1 VAEAQSRLRDYFP
14 DYGSRGSLTDAPAET
29 PRTALLEQYGSIV
42 EPYEPSLSE
51 RIYNFA
57 FDALGGN
64 TATGLDRQRILRRAR
79 YPQKIIDQTALAGI
93 TDYSQAMQDYAR
105 GDALSGTTNLA
116 MAATSLIPGQQR
128 QAAEEIANR
137 LLKGTFGR
145 TLDTSNIQI
154 PLRPPQTDVPTIP
167 LRSDK
172 PPRSPIE
179 PQTDV
184 PVDQEW
190 NTQDTYYHLTNKD
203 FDEFIPGGPEGIDN
217 QGAVF
222 LTPNPEQ
229 QSAGH
234 NVRHDSYGANVRP
247 VQIKVSNPLY
257 IDQFNKKEMTDRW
270 ANGNPEFPYI
280 VDKAV
285 ADRLNKAGFD
295 HIVNE
300 LDESLPEIAVLN
312 PENIRPAFKSA
323 LRNLTDTPAMPD
335 DRVISPDQLMPGL
348 QGMIERRVLDN
359 TPENLDQY
367 IRFKGGKI
375 NAQPK
380 PLVADV
386 LSGISRI
393 LAPKTV
399 TPEDLYKQGSPLIGV
414 LGDRTDANVLLT
426 GADGMQFENPI
437 PLEGGY
443 KFMQTNPEEKGVWAS
458 NRGEVKKLEGQIQ
471 RAGGEANLVY
481 TPMAETGGD
490 FSTMMTD
497 SLFERIKNSKIT
509 KKNKA
514 IFDTAVRAKIPEWKG
529 VDHPEARFQLQRV
542 GALRHIF
549 NGLVGRDE
557 FQKMGFPDLATSR
570 FSITAP
576 ELVGVP
582 TLHGGQ
588 AIGRTQ
594 GKRVES
600 PLNPHGSYDTQQL
613 GEYVGGLPIAT
624 PAQVMFPD
632 FFGIRRLA
640 GKPVSGDY
648 RAYQLGEVVQEPN
661 QQWLDGM
668 MKYYESV
675 EPR

>member
-1 VAEAQSRLRDYFP
+1 VAEAQSRLRDLFP
-14 DYGSRGSLTDAPAET
+14 EYGVRGSLTDAPAET

-51 RIYNFA
+51 KIYNFA
-57 FDALGGN
+57 FDTLGGN
-64 TATGLDRQRILRRAR
+64 TATGLDRQRIQRRAR

-116 MAATSLIPGQQR
+116 MAATSFIPGQQR
-128 QAAEEIANR
+128 QAVDEITRR
-137 LLKGTFGR
+137 LLKGTFGQ
-145 TLDTSNIQI
+145 TLDTSNIQ
-154 PLRPPQTDVPTIP
+154 VPF
-167 LRSDK
+167 
-172 PPRSPIE
+172 RSPVSPDTPQIPFRADTPAQGQSALRNLTDAPTQGQSAIE

-184 PVDQEW
+184 PV
-190 NTQDTYYHLTNKD
+190 
-203 FDEFIPGGPEGIDN
+203 IPRRQPSI
-217 QGAVF
+217 
-222 LTPNPEQ
+222 
-229 QSAGH
+229 
-234 NVRHDSYGANVRP
+234 
-247 VQIKVSNPLY
+247 I
-257 IDQFNKKEMTDRW
+257 
-270 ANGNPEFPYI
+270 
-280 VDKAV
+280 
-285 ADRLNKAGFD
+285 
-295 HIVNE
+295 
-300 LDESLPEIAVLN
+300 
-312 PENIRPAFKSA
+312 
-323 LRNLTDTPAMPD
+323 MPD
-335 DRVISPDQLMPGL
+335 DRVISPDQLMPEL
-348 QGMIERRVLDN
+348 QGMTERRVLDN

-386 LSGISRI
+386 LSGISQI

-399 TPEDLYKQGSPLIGV
+399 TPEDLYNQGSPLIGV
-414 LGDRTDANVLLT
+414 LGDRSDANALLT
-426 GADGMQFENPI
+426 GADGMQFENPV

-443 KFMQTNPEEKGVWAS
+443 KFMQTNPKEKGVWAS

-509 KKNKA
+509 KENKA
-514 IFDTAVRAKIPEWKG
+514 AFDKAVRAKIPEWKG

-600 PLNPHGSYDTQQL
+600 PVNPHGSYDTQQL